1 MDDLRPGLSASS
13 YKKFGT
19 SLSPINEAGES
30 LLHAFNNG
38 SREAFTTIYNTYYS
52 SAFYFAKR
60 FVNKEEAE
68 DVTADV
74 FCKLWN
80 MQKSFT
86 RIQSIKVFL
95 QVSVRNACLGYLE
108 HKEVVDRHRKILLLS
123 SEEDMETFFY
133 EDEIKTEYLQRIYT
147 EMEKL
152 PGQCKKICK
161 LAWFDGLKNREI
173 AGQLHISEKTVCN
186 QKVHG
191 LKLLRISILALSVL
205 LICLLLQTIC
215 NI

>member
-19 SLSPINEAGES
+19 TLSPINESGES
-30 LLHAFNNG
+30 LLHAFNSG
-38 SREAFTTIYNTYYS
+38 SRDAFTTVYNLYYAP
-52 SAFYFAKR
+52 AFYFAKR
-60 FVNKEEAE
+60 FVQSEEAE
-68 DVTADV
+68 DITADV

-86 RIQSIKVFL
+86 RTQSIKVFI
-95 QVSVRNACLGYLE
+95 QVAVRNACLGYLE
-108 HKEVVDRHRKILLLS
+108 HKQVIDRHRNVLLLS
-123 SEEDMETFFY
+123 SAEKMETLFY

-147 EMEKL
+147 EMENL

-161 LAWFDGLKNREI
+161 MAWFDGLKNREI
-173 AGQLHISEKTVCN
+173 ANLLHISEKTVCN

-191 LKLLRISILALSVL
+191 LKLLRIGILALQIL
-205 LICLLLQTIC
+205 LGSLLFQAIC

>member
-19 SLSPINEAGES
+19 SLSPINESGE
-30 LLHAFNNG
+30 LLLQAFNSG
-38 SREAFTTIYNTYYS
+38 SRDAFTAVYNTYYAA
-52 SAFYFAKR
+52 AFYFAKR
-60 FVNKEEAE
+60 FVHTEEAE
-68 DVTADV
+68 DITADV
-74 FCKLWN
+74 FCKLWD
-80 MQKSFT
+80 MRKSFT
-86 RIQSIKVFL
+86 RMQSIKVFI

-108 HKEVVDRHRKILLLS
+108 HKEVIDRHRNVLLLS
-123 SEEDMETFFY
+123 SVEKMESLFY

-161 LAWFDGLKNREI
+161 MAWFEGLKNREI
-173 AGQLHISEKTVCN
+173 AGILHISEKTVCN

-191 LKLLRISILALSVL
+191 LKLLKIGILSLYALL
-205 LICLLLQTIC
+205 TFLFF
-215 NI
+215 